1 MPLKTLLIEKTRQTP
16 FIHFIPEEGLFKIG
30 GRSIPENTFAFY
42 EPVIAWLEDYVKDP
56 AKVTVFEVHLEY
68 FNTSS
73 SKFILELFRK
83 LQQVKNVSGSE
94 FEVIWF
100 YDKDDEEMMETG
112 EDYRDLTGI
121 PFKIVEA

>member
-1 MPLKTLLIEKTRQTP
+1 MKTLLIEKTRQTP
-16 FIHFIPEEGLFKIG
+16 YVDFNPENGLFKIG

-42 EPVIAWLEDYVKDP
+42 ESIIAWLDEYVKQP
-56 AKVTVFEVHLEY
+56 ADTTRFEVHLEY

-83 LQQVKNVSGSE
+83 LRQIDQLPEKKL
-94 FEVIWF
+94 EVVWY

-112 EDYRDLTGI
+112 EDYRDLTEI
-121 PFKIVEA
+121 PFDIREV

>member
-1 MPLKTLLIEKTRQTP
+1 MRTLSIEKTRQTP
-16 FIHFIPEEGLFKIG
+16 QVNFNPGDGVFQIS

-42 EPVIAWLEDYVKDP
+42 EPVIAWLDDYVKQP
-56 AKVTVFEVHLEY
+56 APVTVFEVHLEY

-83 LQQVKNVSGSE
+83 LREIKQIPDKKL
-94 FEVIWF
+94 EVIWY

-112 EDYRDLTGI
+112 EDYRDLTEI
-121 PFKIVEA
+121 PFDIREV

>member
-1 MPLKTLLIEKTRQTP
+1 MRTLSIEKTRQTP
-16 FIHFIPEEGLFKIG
+16 YVDFDPASGHFKIG

-42 EPVIAWLEDYVKDP
+42 EPIIAWLEEYVKQP
-56 AKVTVFEVHLEY
+56 ADTTRFEVHLEY

-83 LQQVKNVSGSE
+83 LREINQQPAKKL
-94 FEVIWF
+94 EVVWF

-112 EDYRDLTGI
+112 EDYRDLTEI
-121 PFKIVEA
+121 PFEIREV